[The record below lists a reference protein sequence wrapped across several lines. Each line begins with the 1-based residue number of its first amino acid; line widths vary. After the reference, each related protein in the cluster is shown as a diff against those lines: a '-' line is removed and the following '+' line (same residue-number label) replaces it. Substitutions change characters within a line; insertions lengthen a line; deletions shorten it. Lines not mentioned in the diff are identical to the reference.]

1 MTQEACV
8 ECRVQWQLTPDSERH
23 PGGAEIGFCLGGAH
37 NASRWGE
44 EAATI
49 TAHSSG
55 NSGLRTMPSI

>member
-8 ECRVQWQLTPDSERH
+8 ECWLQWQLTLDPERH

-37 NASRWGE
+37 NASRGGE
-44 EAATI
+44 DAATT

-55 NSGLRTMPSI
+55 NSGA